1 MAGLAMA
8 AAVASGIASGRGMSM
23 ELEARDC
30 SAKVP
35 KGGRALPK
43 RTRVPAGSWPEGGL
57 EDADAVDSGDEG
69 EDAGAAVVGAVGER
83 FDDAVKSGGADG
95 DEDFAGVGVGDG
107 VVEGGVGGRG
117 AEGLDYGSVHGRLR
131 NEIDF
136 NCTGVEAGRNDGP
149 MEVHYVWID
158 ANSESAIQGCACGD

>member
-1 MAGLAMA
+1 
-8 AAVASGIASGRGMSM
+8 M
-23 ELEARDC
+23 ELEATHC

-35 KGGRALPK
+35 KGERALPK
-43 RTRVPAGSWPEGGL
+43 RTRVPAGSWRRGL
-57 EDADAVDSGDEG
+57 EEADAVDSWNEG
-69 EDAGAAVVGAVGER
+69 KDAGAAVVGAVGER
-83 FDDAVKSGGADG
+83 SYDAVKSGGADG

-136 NCTGVEAGRNDGP
+136 NCTGVE
-149 MEVHYVWID
+149 
-158 ANSESAIQGCACGD
+158 